1 MAPGNL
7 HPDPSDAP
15 AASGTSEVVERFRP
29 TSGRLTGALGLVVA
43 GVVLLVGVVERDRG
57 FPLWLIAA
65 AVLAAVLVWTSMLRP
80 GLWATREHLVMR
92 NMLET
97 VTIPLAAIESYN
109 VRQVL
114 VVLAGDRRHVSTVLG
129 RSWRNVA
136 LGNRRVRPGAD
147 GTLPTELPYVDW
159 AQERLGQLIDDA
171 RAAAGVRVGSPEQVA
186 LGAAVRR
193 EPAWLPIAAVAAS
206 VAALV
211 VTVLL

>member
-7 HPDPSDAP
+7 HPDPFDAP
-15 AASGTSEVVERFRP
+15 ADAGGGEVVERFRP

-43 GVVLLVGVVERDRG
+43 GTVLLVGVVERDQG
-57 FPLWLIAA
+57 FPLWLMAV

-80 GLWATREHLVMR
+80 ALWATREHLVMR

-97 VTIPLAAIESYN
+97 VTIPLAAVESYQ

-129 RSWRNVA
+129 RSWRKVA
-136 LGNRRVRPGAD
+136 LGNRRVRPGSD
-147 GTLPTELPYVDW
+147 GSLPAELPYVDW
-159 AQERLGQLIDDA
+159 AQERLGQLVDDA

-193 EPAWLPIAAVAAS
+193 ERAWLPIATLVVS

-211 VTVLL
+211 VTVLV